1 MDTLEAQVL
10 DVANMAAMREL
21 TVHEGAPYFPPG
33 ATQRLLAALLTTL
46 LLRCDEME
54 AEAILNL
61 TFEYL
66 TRQPKP
72 TSDTDRC
79 LVAAKLLS
87 NLYRE
92 VRPFAGDADRLSALG
107 R

>member
-21 TVHEGAPYFPPG
+21 TAYEGVVHRPNG
-33 ATQRLLAALLTTL
+33 TTHRLLAALLTNIL
-46 LLRCDEME
+46 LQCDEAE
-54 AEAILNL
+54 AEAILDL

-72 TSDTDRC
+72 TDDADRC
-79 LVAAKLLS
+79 LLAGKLLS

-92 VRPFAGDADRLSALG
+92 IRPFAGDAERLSALG